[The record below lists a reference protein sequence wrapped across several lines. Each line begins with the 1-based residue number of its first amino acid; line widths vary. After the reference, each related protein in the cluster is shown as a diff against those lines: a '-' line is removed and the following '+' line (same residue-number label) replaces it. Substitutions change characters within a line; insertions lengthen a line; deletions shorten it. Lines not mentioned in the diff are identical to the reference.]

1 MWWVWPGFSRTLR
14 PDQSMRRTY
23 DPDANRSYDYLQAG
37 VKEALSASLLAMDE
51 DGVQVALLPGT
62 QRPTQAT
69 TNAEHRTDE
78 WCLVAQGCRRVCTRR
93 IGRQLRGCVGTC
105 WGS

>member
-1 MWWVWPGFSRTLR
+1 
-14 PDQSMRRTY
+14 MRRTY

-51 DGVQVALLPGT
+51 DGVEVALLPGT
-62 QRPTQAT
+62 QPAPAPPSHEQRSTLSADL
-69 TNAEHRTDE
+69 TNGG
-78 WCLVAQGCRRVCTRR
+78 CLVVQGCRRGCTRR
-93 IGRQLRGCVGTC
+93 IGRRRRGCVGTC